1 MFWRPI
7 VASLVMGGVIWLLR
21 DASLL
26 LVTPAAMVVYAAMLL
41 VLGAVTSED
50 WELVKR
56 VRE

>member
-1 MFWRPI
+1 
-7 VASLVMGGVIWLLR
+7 VIWLLR